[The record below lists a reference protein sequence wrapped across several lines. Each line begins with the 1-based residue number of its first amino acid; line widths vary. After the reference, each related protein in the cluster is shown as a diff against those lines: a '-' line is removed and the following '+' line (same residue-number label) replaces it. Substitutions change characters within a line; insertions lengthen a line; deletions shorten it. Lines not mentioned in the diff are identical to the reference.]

1 MYYQRSLKTVWL
13 EAARQFPVLLL
24 TGPRQV
30 GKTTFLQHV
39 CGKDRTYVTLDDPIA
54 RALARDDP
62 GLFLGR
68 FEPPLL
74 IDEIQY
80 APGLLPYLK
89 MAVDSEHKTG
99 QFWLTGS
106 QQFLAMQ
113 GISES
118 LAGRVGILQMLGFST
133 AEKHR
138 RGLTLPPF
146 LPTPTALAPRLR
158 WARRTS
164 LKSLY
169 QDLWLGRYPALLSG
183 RNRNRDLY
191 YSSYIQT
198 YLQRDVRDLTQVGNQ
213 IAYAK
218 FIVACAARTGQL
230 LNLSEIARDVGI
242 SVPTAKNWLSVLQ
255 ASFQIY
261 LLQPYSTNVTKRLI
275 KTPKLYFLDTGLCS
289 YLTEWSSPGTLEAGA
304 MSGAIFETHV
314 FTEILKSYWH
324 RGRQPACFYYRDKD
338 GREIDLLLEQNGTLY
353 PIEIK
358 KTTLPKKDA
367 IQTFSALERLRPKVG
382 AGAVI
387 CMTEHVF
394 PLDKKNTAL
403 PVSVL

>member
-1 MYYQRSLKTVWL
+1 VSLREVNL
-13 EAARQFPVLLL
+13 AAAEGHAELDC
-24 TGPRQV
+24 PR
-30 GKTTFLQHV
+30 
-39 CGKDRTYVTLDDPIA
+39 
-54 RALARDDP
+54 
-62 GLFLGR
+62 
-68 FEPPLL
+68 
-74 IDEIQY
+74 
-80 APGLLPYLK
+80 LPYG
-89 MAVDSEHKTG
+89 ERGGGT
-99 QFWLTGS
+99 
-106 QQFLAMQ
+106 
-113 GISES
+113 
-118 LAGRVGILQMLGFST
+118 LAGDWDAAMTDKKRLTVQKIPAILILYFKIADHWKTDVLSKIVPRRVVGGFAAVSG
-133 AEKHR
+133 AASDR
-138 RGLTLPPF
+138 SPPSGQDDLPP
-146 LPTPTALAPRLR
+146 ARVR
-158 WARRTS
+158 HARRTS

-169 QDLWLGRYPALLSG
+169 QDLWKGRYPAILTG

-198 YLQRDVRDLTQVGNQ
+198 YLQRDVCDLTQVGNQ
-213 IAYAK
+213 RAYLK
-218 FIVACAARTGQL
+218 FIIACAARTGQL

-242 SVPTAKNWLSVLQ
+242 SVPTAKNWLSILQ

-261 LLQPYSTNVTKRLI
+261 LLPPYGTNVTKRLI

-324 RGRQPACFYYRDKD
+324 RGRQPACFYYRDRD

-358 KTTLPKKDA
+358 KTTLPKTDA
-367 IQTFSALERLRPKVG
+367 IGAFSALGRLRPKVG

-387 CMTEHVF
+387 CMAERMF
-394 PLDKKNTAL
+394 PLDEKNTAL

>member
-1 MYYQRSLKTVWL
+1 MYYQRSLKDVWL
-13 EAARQFPVLLL
+13 EASRQFPVLLL

-30 GKTTFLQHV
+30 GKTTFLRHV
-39 CGKDRTYVTLDDPIA
+39 GGKDRTYVTLDDPNA
-54 RALARDDP
+54 RALAAEDP

-89 MAVDSEHKTG
+89 MAVDSQTKTG

-106 QQFLAMQ
+106 QQFLAMK

-133 AEKHR
+133 PEKR
-138 RGLTLPPF
+138 RRDLTLPPF

-158 WARRTS
+158 QVRRTA

-169 QDLWLGRYPALLSG
+169 LDLWTGRYPAILSG
-183 RNRNRDLY
+183 RNRNRNLY
-191 YSSYIQT
+191 YSSYVQT

-213 IAYAK
+213 SAYSK

-242 SVPTAKNWLSVLQ
+242 SVPTAKNWLSILQ
-255 ASFQIY
+255 ASFLIY
-261 LLQPYSTNVTKRLI
+261 LLPPYSTNVTKRLL

-314 FTEILKSYWH
+314 FLEILKSYWH
-324 RGRQPACFYYRDKD
+324 RGRQPACYYYRDKD
-338 GREIDLLLEQNGTLY
+338 GREIDLLLEQDGTLY

-358 KTTLPKKDA
+358 KTTTPKKDA
-367 IQTFSALERLRPKVG
+367 IQTFSSLERLRLNVG
-382 AGAVI
+382 PGAVV
-387 CMTEHVF
+387 CMTDQML
-394 PLDKKNTAL
+394 PLDEKNTTL